1 MCKILTLD
9 GYWPPS
15 LKVEIAEFG
24 GGMNCWDFFLAS
36 IFLSYVEPKLFQL
49 TRENSPVQPLLRASW
64 LVAVSP
70 HPLEAIKTQ
79 DPVALSIFIISLL
92 YLTPLNDG

>member
-1 MCKILTLD
+1 M
-9 GYWPPS
+9 
-15 LKVEIAEFG
+15 EISDYG
-24 GGMNCWDFFLAS
+24 GVMNCCDVFLAS

-49 TRENSPVQPLLRASW
+49 TWENSPVQPLLRPSW
-64 LVAVSP
+64 LVVVSP

-79 DPVALSIFIISLL
+79 DPVALSIFIFSLL